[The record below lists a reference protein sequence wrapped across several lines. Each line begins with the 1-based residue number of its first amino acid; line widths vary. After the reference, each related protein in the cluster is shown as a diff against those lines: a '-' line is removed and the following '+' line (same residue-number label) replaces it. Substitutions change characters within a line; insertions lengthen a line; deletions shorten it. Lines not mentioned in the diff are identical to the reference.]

1 MTNRRSVL
9 LAATGLA
16 AVVAIALAM
25 TGWPI
30 PLARAQ
36 APVVLKIQATW
47 PASLTLFDHL
57 KLVAERVDK
66 LSGGTL
72 KIEPLP
78 AGTIVP
84 AFEVL
89 DATSKKVIDGAH
101 AVAYYWVGKNKTGVL
116 FTGGPG
122 GNFGMDFVDV
132 LGWMYEG
139 GGLELYQQYYKD
151 VLKLNVV
158 PLPAFPSGPQA
169 LGWFKRPIK
178 NLADF
183 KGMKCRQTGI
193 NAEVYT
199 EMGMRTVNLP
209 GGEILPAAERG
220 VIDCAEWVGGIEDL
234 RLGFHNVWKYH
245 YTPSLHEPVTMG
257 EIIINSEVWDKL
269 SPQHKEIIKSA
280 TMEAFIRWYA
290 KWQRQNADA
299 LKEFV
304 EKHKVNVLKTP
315 PEIITELLKT
325 WDKIAAR
332 EAEKDPFFKKVLESQ
347 REYAGIVVPAK
358 RFLFPPYDL
367 AANHYWPRRRPRAA
381 GAGASGPARQEA
393 VAARLDSP
401 RAGLTPVNPARDHGD
416 RRHHAG
422 RRERRARPR

>member
-1 MTNRRSVL
+1 MISRLVS
-9 LAATGLA
+9 AT
-16 AVVAIALAM
+16 AIASAALVAVAVLVAGRGPAPPA
-25 TGWPI
+25 T
-30 PLARAQ
+30 AQ
-36 APVVLKIQATW
+36 APVTLKIQASW
-47 PASLTLFDHL
+47 PASLTIFDHL
-57 KLVAERVDK
+57 KFFAERVEK
-66 LSGGTL
+66 LSGGSL
-72 KIEPLP
+72 KVEALP

-89 DATSKKVIDGAH
+89 DAASKKVIDGAH
-101 AVAYYWVGKNKTGVL
+101 TVAYYWVGKNKTAVL

-122 GNFGMDFVDV
+122 GNYGMDFVDY

-139 GGLELYQQYYKD
+139 GGLELYHAYYRD
-151 VLKLNVV
+151 VLKLNVI

-234 RLGFHNVWKYH
+234 RLGFPTVWKYH
-245 YTPSLHEPVTMG
+245 YTPGMHEPVTIG
-257 EIIINSEVWDKL
+257 EILINTDVWKGL
-269 SPQHKEIIKSA
+269 SPLHQEIVKSA

-304 EKHKVNVLKTP
+304 EKYKVNVLRTP
-315 PEIITELLKT
+315 PEILTEFLKT
-325 WDKIAAR
+325 WDRIAAR
-332 EAEKDPFFKKVLESQ
+332 EAEKDPFFKKVLDSQ
-347 REYAGIVVPAK
+347 RAYASVVVPAK
-358 RFLFPPYDL
+358 RFMFPPYEF
-367 AANHYWPRRRPRAA
+367 AANHYWPPQKTAA
-381 GAGASGPARQEA
+381 GAPAVPTSA
-393 VAARLDSP
+393 
-401 RAGLTPVNPARDHGD
+401 PAKK
-416 RRHHAG
+416 
-422 RRERRARPR
+422 P

>member
-1 MTNRRSVL
+1 MINRRSIAFTV
-9 LAATGLA
+9 TGLA
-16 AVVAIALAM
+16 LALVVGLAA
-25 TGWPI
+25 GWLPV
-30 PLARAQ
+30 PAARAQ

-66 LSGGTL
+66 LSAGTL
-72 KIEPLP
+72 KIEALP

-89 DATSKKVIDGAH
+89 DAASKKVIDGAH
-101 AVAYYWVGKNKTGVL
+101 SVAYYWVGKNKTGVL

-220 VIDCAEWVGGIEDL
+220 VIDCAEWVGGVEDL

-257 EIIINSEVWDKL
+257 EIIINTEVWDKL

-304 EKHKVNVLKTP
+304 EKHKVNVLNGMLGNGHRGGMGEHVRFADHIGGKD
-315 PEIITELLKT
+315 IARVELPDGTRRK
-325 WDKIAAR
+325 A
-332 EAEKDPFFKKVLESQ
+332 PV
-347 REYAGIVVPAK
+347 AGTRSV
-358 RFLFPPYDL
+358 RDRL
-367 AANHYWPRRRPRAA
+367 
-381 GAGASGPARQEA
+381 PARQGS
-393 VAARLDSP
+393 VDLSF
-401 RAGLTPVNPARDHGD
+401 RAGGWVVLRRIPAERCGARRGITIARGIGCGGRLCRADGEPDGD
-416 RRHHAG
+416 RA
-422 RRERRARPR
+422 ADDI

>member
-1 MTNRRSVL
+1 MVRRRLALSSVAL
-9 LAATGLA
+9 ALVSAATLALTLERA
-16 AVVAIALAM
+16 AVV
-25 TGWPI
+25 
-30 PLARAQ
+30 RAQ
-36 APVVLKIQATW
+36 APTVLKIQASW
-47 PASLTLFDHL
+47 PASLTIFDHL

-72 KIEPLP
+72 KIEALP
-78 AGTIVP
+78 AGTVVP

-89 DATSKKVIDGAH
+89 DATNRKVIDGAH
-101 AVAYYWVGKNKTGVL
+101 TVAYYWVGKNKTAVL

-139 GGLELYQQYYKD
+139 GGLELYQQFYKD

-169 LGWFKRPIK
+169 FGWFKRPIK

-209 GGEILPAAERG
+209 GGDIIPAAERG

-234 RLGFHNVWKYH
+234 RLGFPQIWKYH
-245 YTPSLHEPVTMG
+245 YTPGMHETVTMG
-257 EIIINSEVWDKL
+257 ELLINSEVWDKL

-299 LKEFV
+299 LKEFRD
-304 EKHKVNVLKTP
+304 KYKVNVLKTP
-315 PEIITELLKT
+315 PEILTEFLKA

-347 REYAGIVVPAK
+347 RQYAEIVVPAK
-358 RFLFPPYDL
+358 RFLFPPYDF
-367 AANHYWPRRRPRAA
+367 AANHYWPDRQATAA
-381 GAGASGPARQEA
+381 APASKA
-393 VAARLDSP
+393 
-401 RAGLTPVNPARDHGD
+401 TK
-416 RRHHAG
+416 
-422 RRERRARPR
+422 